1 MNKLLYAVLLSI
13 SLFLSLPQVA
23 QASQTR
29 HILYEG
35 YTDEGVHYTVYAEN
49 DTKSQSVQT
58 YSPSYYQYVE
68 RQIYFDGIVTPP
80 QTMYFDEYIHGY
92 RYAGS
97 LTLYSISCQNNRTLA
112 EYHGKLYI
120 IG

>member
-13 SLFLSLPQVA
+13 CLFLSLPQVA
-23 QASQTR
+23 QASQMR

-35 YTDEGVHYTVYAEN
+35 YTDEGIHYTVYAKEF
-49 DTKSQSVQT
+49 SQDRSTQT
-58 YSPSYYQYVE
+58 FATNYYQYVE

-92 RYAGS
+92 RYAGN